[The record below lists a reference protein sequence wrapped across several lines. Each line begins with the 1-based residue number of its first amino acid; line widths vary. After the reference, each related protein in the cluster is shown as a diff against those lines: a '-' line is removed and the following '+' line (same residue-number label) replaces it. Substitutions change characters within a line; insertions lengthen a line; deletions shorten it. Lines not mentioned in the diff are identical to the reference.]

1 MRKAP
6 HVITFRLDPVHF
18 AMLTELVPKGSSV
31 GAYTRELVLRALHQ
45 EKAGAHVATRLEALL
60 LNQRELRSQLDEI
73 VRRLTDTPPPTP
85 SRPVS
90 HPLEKLI
97 LG

>member
-45 EKAGAHVATRLEALL
+45 EKAGAHVATRLEALIL
-60 LNQRELRSQLDEI
+60 DQQTLRSQLDEI
-73 VRRLTDTPPPTP
+73 VQLLTQTPPPTP

>member
-6 HVITFRLDPVHF
+6 HVITFRLDPIHF

-45 EKAGAHVATRLEALL
+45 EQAGAHVATRLEALIVD
-60 LNQRELRSQLDEI
+60 QQALRSQLDEI
-73 VRRLTDTPPPTP
+73 VRLLTEESPTP
-85 SRPVS
+85 SSGPAA

-97 LG
+97 LR